1 MREYLFTS
9 VPITE
14 ITIMHP
20 EQKHI
25 YQSMSP
31 EKKLKAALRLYH
43 SARKFKDAGLRA
55 QHPDWSE
62 ERIRQALREYMLNA
76 RT

>member
-1 MREYLFTS
+1 
-9 VPITE
+9 
-14 ITIMHP
+14 
-20 EQKHI
+20 
-25 YQSMSP
+25 MSP
-31 EKKLKAALRLYH
+31 EKKLEAALRLYH
-43 SARKFKDAGLRA
+43 SARKFKDAGIRA

>member
-1 MREYLFTS
+1 
-9 VPITE
+9 
-14 ITIMHP
+14 MHP

-31 EKKLKAALRLYH
+31 EKKLEAALRLYH
-43 SARKFKDAGLRA
+43 SARKFKDAGLRG

-62 ERIRQALREYMLNA
+62 ERIKQALREYMLNA